1 MIRQGAGVQAFT
13 ANGER
18 GNAAFVFATQAHE
31 RVDIDAC
38 IALSAQLQSEV
49 AWLRRDPGVPG
60 LGLRFFTPGGEI
72 AFCGHGVLA
81 SAAWLDAFDGE
92 QASHAFEV
100 SGAAVSVKRDAAGRW
115 FYLQD
120 EGSSES
126 VDLWLLDDALR
137 ALGLTHTDALRAG
150 GAKLSRTVGAP
161 REKLLLEL
169 PDAVLLGEIDLDP
182 VRRDALCERLGTTG
196 IYAFAVKD
204 REQPRLAAR
213 HFAIRV
219 GTQEDM
225 ATGSVAPTVV
235 RHAGLS
241 GETGDVVIDQGGPGC
256 NNARLFVSAAMYGT
270 ARRVAG
276 ECVIGPEAPLVGI
289 VSTVS

>member
-1 MIRQGAGVQAFT
+1 MNRHVAGVQAFT
-13 ANGER
+13 VNGER

-49 AWLRRDPGVPG
+49 AWLRRDAGVPG

-92 QASHAFEV
+92 QASHVFEV
-100 SGAAVSVKRDAAGRW
+100 SGALVSVERDSAGRW
-115 FYLQD
+115 FYLQE
-120 EGSSES
+120 EGGSEP

-137 ALGLTHTDALRAG
+137 ALGLTHTDALRTG
-150 GAKLSRTVGAP
+150 GAKLARTVGAP

-169 PDAVLLGEIDLDP
+169 PDPLLLGRIELDP
-182 VRRDALCERLGTTG
+182 ARRDALCERLGTTG

-241 GETGDVVIDQGGPGC
+241 GESGDVVIDQGGPGC
-256 NNARLFVSAAMYGT
+256 NNARLFVSAAMFGT

-276 ECVIGPEAPLVGI
+276 ECVIGPQAPLVGI
-289 VSTVS
+289 VSTAP